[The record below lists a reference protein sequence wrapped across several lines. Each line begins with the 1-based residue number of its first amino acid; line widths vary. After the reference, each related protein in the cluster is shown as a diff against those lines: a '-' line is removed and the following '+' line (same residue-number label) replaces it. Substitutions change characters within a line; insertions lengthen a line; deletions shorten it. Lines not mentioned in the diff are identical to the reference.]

1 MKTNF
6 IKKTKTSVP
15 DELREMH
22 PESHVMKM
30 GISYGKDFPHDE
42 NIHGQISV
50 YTAGEPP
57 SACYEF
63 LGTVESMDFN
73 EGNHSELVNRAVE
86 ISLEKDSIV
95 DMLYDWQI
103 NNIPCL

>member
-30 GISYGKDFPHDE
+30 GISYGKDHPDE
-42 NIHGQISV
+42 EKIHGWISV
-50 YTAGEPP
+50 YVAGEPP
-57 SACYEF
+57 SACYEL
-63 LGTVESMDFN
+63 LGTVESMDFY
-73 EGNHSELVNRAVE
+73 EGNHSNLVNRAVE
-86 ISLEKDSIV
+86 ISLEKDSIA
-95 DMLYDWQI
+95 DMLYTWEI
-103 NNIPCL
+103 NNIPRL